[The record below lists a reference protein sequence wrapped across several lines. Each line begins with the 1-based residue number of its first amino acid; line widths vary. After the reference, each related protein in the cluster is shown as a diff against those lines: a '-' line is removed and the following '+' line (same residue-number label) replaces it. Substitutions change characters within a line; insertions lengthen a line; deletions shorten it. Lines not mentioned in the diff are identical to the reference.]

1 VAKLTNYCFSAI
13 SFSNLF
19 SSFVSGLKKTKLKYL
34 IFIISLILCSA
45 NFAGAQDISGIWRGY
60 FVTEYGEEYKIEM
73 QVSITGKSTKGVS
86 YSYLDKRFYGKA
98 IMTGQYVKQS
108 KNLKTQELKT
118 VEVRNLGGGGTCLMN
133 YNLVYE
139 SSGREEFL
147 TGSYL
152 GKSEDRSNPKNNGKW
167 GDCGGGKVYL
177 RRVKTSEFYVEPFL
191 RKNNSITKNN
201 TKPVQKNTPA
211 PAIKK
216 TTPPVV
222 KKTTPPVTNP
232 IQKKVP
238 PPIVKNTPIVK
249 PKADTIKKTQTPVI
263 VKKDPDIK
271 PQLPKPEILK
281 TRANELTKM
290 IVVNSEEVVVKLF
303 DNGEIDG
310 DTISVYLDNKL
321 VLSKKLLTA
330 KALTVNLRMDE
341 DNSEHELVMVAE
353 NLGRIPPNTS
363 LMIVTAGDKKFEV
376 RITSTEQKN
385 AMVKFRYQKAVPQP
399 VAKF

>member
-1 VAKLTNYCFSAI
+1 
-13 SFSNLF
+13 
-19 SSFVSGLKKTKLKYL
+19 LKYL
-34 IFIISLILCSA
+34 FFILSLVLFSA
-45 NFAGAQDISGIWRGY
+45 NSADAQDISGIWRGY

-73 QVSITGKSTKGVS
+73 QVSRTGNSTKGVS

-98 IMTGQYVKQS
+98 VMTGQYSKQT

-139 SSGREEFL
+139 SSGKEEFL

-152 GKSEDRSNPKNNGKW
+152 GKSEDRRNPKNNGKW

-191 RKNNSITKNN
+191 RKNNTVTTNKKPVEKITPPVAKKTPPPVVKKTIPPITK
-201 TKPVQKNTPA
+201 
-211 PAIKK
+211 K
-216 TTPPVV
+216 TAPPVV

-232 IQKKVP
+232 VQKKPAP
-238 PPIVKNTPIVK
+238 PVVTNKPIVK
-249 PKADTIKKTQTPVI
+249 PGIDTIKKTQVPVI
-263 VKKDPDIK
+263 VKKDPTVK
-271 PQLPKPEILK
+271 PQLPKPEVLK

-290 IVVNSEEVVVKLF
+290 IVVNSEEVVVKLY

-321 VLSKKLLTA
+321 ILSKKLLTA

-385 AMVKFRYQKAVPQP
+385 AMVKFRYQKVVPLP
-399 VAKF
+399 

>member
-1 VAKLTNYCFSAI
+1 
-13 SFSNLF
+13 
-19 SSFVSGLKKTKLKYL
+19 LKYL
-34 IFIISLILCSA
+34 VFIISLVLFSA

-139 SSGREEFL
+139 SSGKEEFL

-191 RKNNSITKNN
+191 RKNNIITKNN
-201 TKPVQKNTPA
+201 TKPVQ
-211 PAIKK
+211 K

-232 IQKKVP
+232 VQKKKT
-238 PPIVKNTPIVK
+238 PPIVKTTPIVK
-249 PKADTIKKTQTPVI
+249 PKADTIKKTPIPDI
-263 VKKDPDIK
+263 VKKDPVTK
-271 PQLPKPEILK
+271 PQLPKPDILK

-385 AMVKFRYQKAVPQP
+385 AMVRFRYEKAAPLP
-399 VAKF
+399 IAKF

>member
-1 VAKLTNYCFSAI
+1 MFV
-13 SFSNLF
+13 LF
-19 SSFVSGLKKTKLKYL
+19 
-34 IFIISLILCSA
+34 SA
-45 NFAGAQDISGIWRGY
+45 NFAVSQDISGIWRGY

-73 QVSITGKSTKGVS
+73 QVSKTGNSTKGVS

-98 IMTGQYVKQS
+98 VMTGLYSSQT

-118 VEVRNLGGGGTCLMN
+118 VEVRSLGGGGTCLMN

-139 SSGREEFL
+139 KSGKEEFL

-152 GKSEDRSNPKNNGKW
+152 GKSEDRNNPKNNGKW
-167 GDCGGGKVYL
+167 GDCGGGKVYM

-191 RKNNSITKNN
+191 RKNNSVTTNK
-201 TKPVQKNTPA
+201 KPVE
-211 PAIKK
+211 K

-222 KKTTPPVTNP
+222 KKTTPPVAKKTTPPVTNP
-232 IQKKVP
+232 IQKKPAP
-238 PPIVKNTPIVK
+238 PVVTNKPIIK
-249 PKADTIKKTQTPVI
+249 PGIDTIKKTQIPVI
-263 VKKDPDIK
+263 VKKDPPVK
-271 PQLPKPEILK
+271 PQLPKPEVLK

-290 IVVNSEEVVVKLF
+290 IVVNSEEVIVKLF

-321 VLSKKLLTA
+321 ILSKKLLTA

-385 AMVKFRYQKAVPQP
+385 AMVKFRYQKAVPLP
-399 VAKF
+399 

>member
-1 VAKLTNYCFSAI
+1 M
-13 SFSNLF
+13 
-19 SSFVSGLKKTKLKYL
+19 KLKYL
-34 IFIISLILCSA
+34 IFIIPLVLFSA
-45 NFAGAQDISGIWRGY
+45 NFAGAQNISGIWRGY

-73 QVSITGKSTKGVS
+73 QVSVTGNSTKGVS

-98 IMTGQYVKQS
+98 LMTGQYSKQA
-108 KNLKTQELKT
+108 KCLKTQELKT
-118 VEVRNLGGGGTCLMN
+118 VEVKNLGGGGTCLMN

-139 SSGREEFL
+139 SSGKEEFL

-191 RKNNSITKNN
+191 RKNNSITKDN
-201 TKPVQKNTPA
+201 TKPVQK
-211 PAIKK
+211 
-216 TTPPVV
+216 TTPPVANKKPAPPIV
-222 KKTTPPVTNP
+222 KKTTPPFTNP
-232 IQKKVP
+232 VQKKTTP

-249 PKADTIKKTQTPVI
+249 PKADTIKKTQIPVI
-263 VKKDPDIK
+263 VKKDPVIK
-271 PQLPKPEILK
+271 PQLPKPAILK
-281 TRANELTKM
+281 TRENALTKM
-290 IVVNSEEVVVKLF
+290 IVVNSEQVVVKLF

-321 VLSKKLLTA
+321 VLSKQLLTS

-385 AMVKFRYQKAVPQP
+385 AMVKFRYEKTAPQP
-399 VAKF
+399 IAKF